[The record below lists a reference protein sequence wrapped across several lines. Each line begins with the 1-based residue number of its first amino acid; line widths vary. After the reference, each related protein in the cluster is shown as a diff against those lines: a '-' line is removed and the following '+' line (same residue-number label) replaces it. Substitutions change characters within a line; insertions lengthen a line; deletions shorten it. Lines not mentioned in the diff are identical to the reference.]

1 MHDLAV
7 HPCMLSTRVSAVKHP
22 ILGTSHIE
30 QARKVGAAR
39 VTQCAASSVSQAS
52 GKRSAEFGIDVK
64 AEPQSKS
71 HVQLTVTLPPQLV
84 KKAYDKALNSIKKE
98 VDLPGY
104 RKGSKVH
111 GLRS

>member
-1 MHDLAV
+1 M
-7 HPCMLSTRVSAVKHP
+7 PSTRASAVKHQT
-22 ILGTSHIE
+22 LRTSHIE
-30 QARKVGAAR
+30 QARKVAAAQ
-39 VTQCAASSVSQAS
+39 VPQCAASSVSQAS

-84 KKAYDKALNSIKKE
+84 KKAYDKALNSLKKE

-111 GLRS
+111 DLRS

>member
-1 MHDLAV
+1 MHVLAM
-7 HPCMLSTRVSAVKHP
+7 HQCMLSTRASAVKRP
-22 ILGTSHIE
+22 NLRTSHIE

-84 KKAYDKALNSIKKE
+84 KTAYDKALNSIKKE

-104 RKGSKVH
+104 RKGSKVP